1 MSNEFTNLLDDGQKK
16 LIEENWDKM
25 DLKSL
30 TQLVFNDKSLDGRCI
45 QAKAVKAYLA
55 EKNWQVKT
63 TEYQHNKIGET
74 ELTQDQKDYIQ
85 NNYQKSSGP
94 LEIGRIL
101 FNNTKLTVLNREI
114 RAVIQYCKEIDPFY
128 KKSDDPVDDVEYKV
142 PASLYTLI
150 LKVNRYVPNAR
161 TEGKPTYDKDQ
172 LTAQDEKNL
181 KSLLSY
187 LNIPRFKIEADKYIK
202 KVDRE
207 LFESTFIAFCFDKSD
222 LQAEEVHQYI
232 SLSSEIVLTYQV
244 DKTVQ
249 KLDQRFQDKLND
261 DSQKFF
267 QAEVDAMKSV
277 MDKLDKSKERQK
289 KLIGE
294 LVTSRSDRMKS
305 RIQSNSS
312 LHSLVEMWKKEVD
325 RQKIIMMN
333 EKRQKTQLKEEVV
346 RLSTMD
352 SLKAEIFG
360 LDKDDIVK

>member
-1 MSNEFTNLLDDGQKK
+1 MSNEFINLLNDSQKK
-16 LIEENWDKM
+16 LIEANWDKM

-30 TQLVFNDKSLDGRCI
+30 TQLVFNDKTLDGRCL
-45 QAKAVKAYLA
+45 QAKAVKAYLS
-55 EKNWQVKT
+55 EKNRQVKT
-63 TEYQHNKIGET
+63 TEYHHHKTGDI
-74 ELTQDQKDYIQ
+74 ELTQDNKDYIQ
-85 NNYQKSSGP
+85 NNYEKSSGP
-94 LEIGRIL
+94 LEMARIL
-101 FNNTKLTVLNREI
+101 FNNDKLTVLHKET
-114 RAVIQYCKEIDPFY
+114 RAVIEYCKLIDPNY
-128 KKSDDPVDDVEYKV
+128 KKSDDPVDEIEYKV
-142 PASLYTLI
+142 PTSLYTLI

-161 TEGKPTYDKDQ
+161 AEGKPTYDKDQ
-172 LTAQDEKNL
+172 LTAQDDKNL

-202 KVDRE
+202 KIDRE
-207 LFESTFIAFCFDKSD
+207 LFESTFIAFCYDKSD

-249 KLDQRFQDKLND
+249 KLDQRFQDKLNND
-261 DSQKFF
+261 GEKFF

-289 KLIGE
+289 KLISE
-294 LVTSRSDRMKS
+294 LVVSRSNRINS
-305 RIQSNSS
+305 RIQSSSS

-346 RLSTMD
+346 RLSSMD

-360 LDKDDIVK
+360 LDRDDIVK